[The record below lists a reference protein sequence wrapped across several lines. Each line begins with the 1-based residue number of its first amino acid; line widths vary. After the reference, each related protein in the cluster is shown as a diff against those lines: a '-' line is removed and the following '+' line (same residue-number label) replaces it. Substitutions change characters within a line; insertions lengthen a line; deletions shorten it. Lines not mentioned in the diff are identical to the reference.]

1 MCMVKEG
8 LRPTTNS
15 NTYDYRINVPSPNA
29 PKKPDSNTPPQTKKR
44 FKPKSKKQQRIIMKY
59 TDTPDDLDLLG
70 HYGSLG
76 QNRLPSVTNTDN
88 VVDHIVD
95 EYKTKLNHPYF
106 KDWH

>member
-1 MCMVKEG
+1 MVKEG

-15 NTYDYRINVPSPNA
+15 NTYDYRINTPSPNA
-29 PKKPDSNTPPQTKKR
+29 PKNPDSKVPVSTKKR
-44 FKPKSKKQQRIIMKY
+44 FKPKPKKQHIIKY

-76 QNRLPSVTNTDN
+76 KNRLPVVTNTDN